1 MKKINIISSVVL
13 LMFFSSC
20 TDYLDETPDNRIE
33 ANTLEK
39 ASEILVA
46 AYPQGDYFFTDWMTD
61 DSEYIESNQQL
72 TKLTDIF
79 LWKELDE
86 LDESNT
92 PTNYWNNAYE
102 AISQANATLDALDKI
117 KSDDIAFRNA
127 IKGEALLCR
136 AYAHFM
142 LANLFSNNYNEATSK
157 TDLGIPYV
165 LESENVLIKQ
175 YERNTLFETYTLIE
189 KDLTDGLKLLSNK
202 YYSGSKKYH
211 FTTTAAKAFA
221 CRFYMYKG
229 DYTESIK
236 YADMILG
243 VNSVNPVYL
252 KDLAAFSSQSGSTA
266 KRNFFVK
273 NTDPSNILIV
283 EKLVSVGLR
292 SNYGYRT
299 SISVWRNLYWNSNIW
314 DGTDLRDN
322 GYGKYAIETAKFK
335 EEFYKESLT
344 ATTGYPFFVQPVFRG
359 EELVFNRIECNI
371 ELNNFTAALADF
383 NILGNSRYTGAKT
396 LTIDDIQTYYTTKDE
411 AGNDVL
417 PDEKSALISLLLSE
431 KRKEF
436 LQEGMRWFDIKRH
449 HIAIEHVTSDGDI
462 ITLEKDDLR
471 KVLQIPQNATS
482 RGIAKNPR

>member
-1 MKKINIISSVVL
+1 MKKINIISAVVL

-92 PTNYWNNAYE
+92 PSNYWNNAYE
-102 AISQANATLDALDKI
+102 AISQANATLEALGKI

-175 YERNTLFETYTLIE
+175 YKRNTLFETYTLIE
-189 KDLTDGLKLLSNK
+189 KDLTDGLKLLSNE

-243 VNSVNPVYL
+243 VSTVNTVYL
-252 KDLAAFSSQSGSTA
+252 KDLNAFSNASGSTA

-273 NTDPSNILIV
+273 NTDPSNILII

-292 SNYGYRT
+292 TNYGYRT
-299 SISVWRNLYWNSNIW
+299 STSVWRNLYWSGNIW

-322 GYGKYAIETAKFK
+322 GYGKYAIGTAKFK

-344 ATTGYPFFVQPVFRG
+344 ATTGYPFFVQPVIRG
-359 EELVFNRIECNI
+359 EELVFNRIECHI
-371 ELNNFTAALADF
+371 ELNNFTSALADF

-462 ITLEKDDLR
+462 IKLEKDDLR

>member
-1 MKKINIISSVVL
+1 MKKINIISAVVL

-72 TKLTDIF
+72 TELTDVF
-79 LWKELDE
+79 LWKDLDE
-86 LDESNT
+86 LEDTNT
-92 PTNYWNNAYE
+92 PSYYWNNAYE
-102 AISQANATLDALDKI
+102 AISQANATLEALDKI

-136 AYAHFM
+136 SYAHFM
-142 LANLFSNNYNEATSK
+142 LANLFSNNYDEATSK

-165 LESENVLIKQ
+165 LESEKVLIKE
-175 YERNTLFETYTLIE
+175 YKRETLFETYRLIE
-189 KDLTDGLKLLSNK
+189 KDLIYGLKLLSNE

-229 DYTESIK
+229 DYTESVK
-236 YADMILG
+236 YADMVLG
-243 VNSVNPVYL
+243 VNSVNTVYL
-252 KDLAAFSSQSGSTA
+252 KDLNELSNASGSTA

-273 NTDPSNILIV
+273 NTDASNILII
-283 EKLVSVGLR
+283 EKLVGVGLR
-292 SNYGYRT
+292 TNYGYRT
-299 SISVWRNLYWNSNIW
+299 STSVWRNLYWNANIW

-322 GYGKYAIETAKFK
+322 GYGKYAVETAKFK

-344 ATTGYPFFVQPVFRG
+344 ATTGQPFFVQPVIRG
-359 EELVFNRIECNI
+359 EELVFNRIECHI
-371 ELNNFTAALADF
+371 ELNNFTAALADL
-383 NILGNSRYTGAKT
+383 NTLGNSRYTGAKT

-411 AGNDVL
+411 EGNDVL

-462 ITLEKDDLR
+462 IKLEKDDLR
-471 KVLQIPQNATS
+471 KVLQIPRNATS